1 METADIIFLINIT
14 LRRTRKKMKAG
25 DGYRDGV
32 RRPGL
37 PDSSSGINYLVALI
51 SGTAI
56 LEVVT
61 FAAGVEENVNP
72 DLTTSTV

>member
-1 METADIIFLINIT
+1 METAEILFLISIT
-14 LRRTRKKMKAG
+14 PRRTKKKMKTV

-51 SGTAI
+51 SSTAI

-72 DLTTSTV
+72 DLTASTV